1 MHFEDA
7 KNIMAGLVEVV
18 QDGSGQFKTIQKAIE
33 ETDHGIILIHPGIY
47 NESLSIDARYHQSGP
62 LVLMKSKE
70 SGDVTISGDTNISA
84 SHGPSNLYVEMHGLT
99 FNSVVSIADNY
110 GFVLAFN
117 CGFVNLRLNNATV
130 DLEDCTIDRKISP
143 SKYHIG
149 IFADDDANK
158 LGLTQLT

>member
-99 FNSVVSIADNY
+99 FNSVVSIADKIVSSSFCKSWEHPV
-110 GFVLAFN
+110 FVA
-117 CGFVNLRLNNATV
+117 NLWSLLV
-130 DLEDCTIDRKISP
+130 EC
-143 SKYHIG
+143 
-149 IFADDDANK
+149 
-158 LGLTQLT
+158 